1 MTLYRF
7 LATVC
12 VGTVCFSSCA
22 CPVVLHGV
30 AGSPLSP
37 AATCQRRARGCPAR
51 HGWRRQRLGVS
62 QRPGRVET
70 GEPGGLERV
79 HACTERAFALPCQA
93 AGCLIGSLATAF
105 HRGGM
110 GSVTAREGANTGEEA
125 PRPPGAPS
133 SAGGLPRRRG
143 VGKPVAEQSVN
154 EPGRS

>member
-1 MTLYRF
+1 MKVVDQNRTRYIDDALSFSCYRVRWHCVF
-7 LATVC
+7 FIVC
-12 VGTVCFSSCA
+12 LSCRA
-22 CPVVLHGV
+22 SRGRWFT
-30 AGSPLSP
+30 PL
-37 AATCQRRARGCPAR
+37 TCGYLPEE
-51 HGWRRQRLGVS
+51 S
-62 QRPGRVET
+62 EVET

>member
-62 QRPGRVET
+62 QRPGSVET
-70 GEPGGLERV
+70 GASSGLERV
-79 HACTERAFALPCQA
+79 RDAVVHAFALLCQA
-93 AGCLIGSLATAF
+93 AHCVIKPPCVTAS
-105 HRGGM
+105 GGM
-110 GSVTAREGANTGEEA
+110 SGRRVVYER
-125 PRPPGAPS
+125 
-133 SAGGLPRRRG
+133 AGDGD
-143 VGKPVAEQSVN
+143 
-154 EPGRS
+154 